1 MKQLISALLIGVA
14 LCNLAYN
21 PAAAAPSAKAATDV
35 TLIAPLHTSTPT
47 STPASTSISQPA
59 KSKTRKPHSYQVI
72 SAKVGVFTTSTPED
86 FSFTAATA
94 VPLVVGQPFGWVIQ
108 LRTHQSNATPT
119 VKMREELILP
129 DFPVT
134 WGATDTTGTRTVSDD
149 SRVASTDFEIQPD
162 TSGMLYRVWSIADGD
177 PPGRYV
183 FKLYIEGKLVKMLG
197 FEVK

>member
-1 MKQLISALLIGVA
+1 MKQLIYALLIGVA

-21 PAAAAPSAKAATDV
+21 LAAATPSAKAATDV
-35 TLIAPLHTSTPT
+35 TPIAPLHT

-108 LRTHQSNATPT
+108 LRTHQSNLTPT

-162 TSGMLYRVWSIADGD
+162 TSGLLYRVWSIADGD

-183 FKLYIEGKLVKMLG
+183 FKLYIEGKLVKELG

>member
-1 MKQLISALLIGVA
+1 MKQLIYALLIGVA

-21 PAAAAPSAKAATDV
+21 PAAATPSAKAATDV
-35 TLIAPLHTSTPT
+35 TPIAPSHTSTPT
-47 STPASTSISQPA
+47 STSTSQPA

-108 LRTHQSNATPT
+108 LRTHQSNPTPT

-162 TSGMLYRVWSIADGD
+162 TAGLLYRVWSIADGD

-183 FKLYIEGKLVKMLG
+183 FKLYIEGKLVKELG

>member
-1 MKQLISALLIGVA
+1 MKQLIYALLIGVA

-21 PAAAAPSAKAATDV
+21 PAAAAAPSAKATTDV
-35 TLIAPLHTSTPT
+35 TLIAPPHTSTPA
-47 STPASTSISQPA
+47 SISTSISQPA
-59 KSKTRKPHSYQVI
+59 RGKTRKPYSYQVI

-86 FSFTAATA
+86 FSFTAATD

-108 LRTHQSNATPT
+108 LRTHQSNPTPT

-162 TSGMLYRVWSIADGD
+162 TSGLLYRVWSIADGD

-183 FKLYIEGKLVKMLG
+183 FKLYIEGKLVKELG